1 MNIGGLHLGKNAYF
15 IFLQAQYIAP
25 MRPIIEIATTT
36 RIGMGYEECPT
47 KQKENQAKTSEIG
60 LHKKA
65 K

>member
-1 MNIGGLHLGKNAYF
+1 MFIGGLHLGKNAYF

-25 MRPIIEIATTT
+25 IKSIIKVMTREIRRMTSEDFPT
-36 RIGMGYEECPT
+36 R
-47 KQKENQAKTSEIG
+47 QKENQAKWSEIG